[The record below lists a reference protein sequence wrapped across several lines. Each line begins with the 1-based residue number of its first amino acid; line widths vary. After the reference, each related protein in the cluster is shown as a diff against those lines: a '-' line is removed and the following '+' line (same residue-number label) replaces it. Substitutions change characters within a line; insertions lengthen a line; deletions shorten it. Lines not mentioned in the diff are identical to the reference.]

1 MGCCPLGVRGQVK
14 SRFNLRVLCELLTV
28 SQRHYEPLSGGRSK
42 IDWGITVL
50 MAAVFLIG
58 MIWFTHG
65 NRYPS
70 FYDADEQIRAT
81 QEIGKDWDL
90 HRPLLSAVT
99 TKVVKKAL
107 HVPDDIQSVVEIG
120 RAVSAFFAVGSI
132 VALCLTVYFLESAT
146 AAALLSV
153 LLLCQHQL
161 FALAHRMTE
170 GSSLLFG
177 ASLTLLAIVLLEQ
190 KATVLRS
197 LFLGI
202 GVAFAVSAKYIGALL
217 IIPAL
222 VAVLRSGGGQ
232 FRLNRVVE
240 FALGLLFTILI
251 VNFYAV
257 TELRLTAIDV
267 LQDLG
272 MAFASAPEG
281 FRGLVHGTY
290 WLDLWHNTT
299 PAIWI
304 MIGVSL
310 WLFWVRRH
318 KLRMSEIFLGLIPL
332 VYFLL
337 LLFAPSGD
345 LRFLPMIGLTYAFA
359 VVGVASMTECLATVR
374 EEVRGWLLPVLTG
387 VCLAACFFE
396 FLRGYPYY
404 TAFNQDERMEMLDW
418 IDGNVEPGSKILADP
433 AVLLPKLLAQ
443 SKQKHSFAIGNDLAK
458 FKEDHSE
465 IDQVAATG
473 VDYIVASPAD
483 YSAVFSQSGSAA
495 MANDQSLIAAKRF
508 YSELFKRGTLVWK
521 REPGPVPF
529 LQPGLEI
536 YHLPRSAT
544 STEKGH
550 EGENSTAEA
559 LGKQR

>member
-1 MGCCPLGVRGQVK
+1 MCETEYTRDAYATVVLGRSRTVRQSGQAPL
-14 SRFNLRVLCELLTV
+14 SIELSPV

-50 MAAVFLIG
+50 MAAVFVVG
-58 MIWFTHG
+58 MVWFTHG

-70 FYDADEQIRAT
+70 FYDANEELRAT

-99 TKVVKKAL
+99 TNLIKKAL
-107 HVPDDIQSVVEIG
+107 RVPDDVQAVVEIG
-120 RAVSAFFAVGSI
+120 RTVSAFFAVGSV
-132 VALCLTVYFLESAT
+132 VALCLTVYFLESTT
-146 AAALLSV
+146 AAVLLSV

-161 FALAHRMTE
+161 FAIAHRMTE

-197 LFLGI
+197 LFLGVS
-202 GVAFAVSAKYIGALL
+202 VAFAVSAKYIGALL

-222 VAVLRSGGGQ
+222 AAVLRSGGGQ

-240 FALGLLFTILI
+240 FALGLLFAII
-251 VNFYAV
+251 VVNFYAI
-257 TELRLTAIDV
+257 TELPLTIVDV
-267 LQDLG
+267 LQDLAA
-272 MAFASAPEG
+272 AFSSTSEG
-281 FRGLVHGTY
+281 FNGLVHGTY

-299 PAIWI
+299 PAIWV

-310 WLFWVRRH
+310 WLFWIRRH
-318 KLRMSEIFLGLIPL
+318 NLRLSEILLGLIPV

-359 VVGVASMTECLATVR
+359 VVGVASMTECLATVQ
-374 EEVRGWLLPVLTG
+374 EEIRGWLYPVLIG

-396 FLRGYPYY
+396 FVRGYPYY
-404 TAFNQDERMEMLDW
+404 VAFNRDDRMEMLDW
-418 IDGNVEPGSKILADP
+418 IDGNVQPGSKVMADQT
-433 AVLLPKLLAQ
+433 VLLPRLLSQ
-443 SKQKHSFAIGNDLAK
+443 SKQKYRFAIAGNDLARLQ
-458 FKEDHSE
+458 EGQSVVDH
-465 IDQVAATG
+465 VAASG

-483 YSAVFSQSGSAA
+483 YGRLFSRSGSVATV
-495 MANDQSLIAAKRF
+495 NERSLNAEKQF
-508 YSELFKRGTLVWK
+508 YSDLFKHGTLVWK

-536 YHLPRSAT
+536 YHLPRPV
-544 STEKGH
+544 
-550 EGENSTAEA
+550 N
-559 LGKQR
+559 

>member
-1 MGCCPLGVRGQVK
+1 VNQR
-14 SRFNLRVLCELLTV
+14 RYEL
-28 SQRHYEPLSGGRSK
+28 LSGGRSK
-42 IDWGITVL
+42 IDWWITVL
-50 MAAVFLIG
+50 MVAVFLIG

-70 FYDADEQIRAT
+70 FYDAEEQVRAT
-81 QEIGKDWDL
+81 QEIAKDWDL
-90 HRPLLSAVT
+90 HRALLTAVT

-107 HVPDDIQSVVEIG
+107 QVPDDVQSVVEIG
-120 RAVSAFFAVGSI
+120 RTVSAFFAVVSI

-146 AAALLSV
+146 AAVLLSV

-161 FALAHRMTE
+161 FAIAHRMTE

-190 KATVLRS
+190 KATVPRS

-202 GVAFAVSAKYIGALL
+202 SVALAVSAKYIGVLL

-222 VAVLRSGGGQ
+222 IAILRSGGGQ

-240 FALGLLFTILI
+240 FALGILFAFLV

-257 TELRLTAIDV
+257 TELRLTATDV
-267 LQDLG
+267 LQDLA
-272 MAFASAPEG
+272 MAFANTPEG
-281 FRGLVHGTY
+281 FRGLVRGTY
-290 WLDLWHNTT
+290 WLDLWRNTT

-310 WLFWVRRH
+310 WLLWVRRH

-387 VCLAACFFE
+387 VCLAACFLE
-396 FLRGYPYY
+396 FLRGYPYFA
-404 TAFNQDERMEMLDW
+404 AFSRDERMEMLDW

-443 SKQKHSFAIGNDLAK
+443 STQKHSFVLGDDLAR
-458 FKEDHSE
+458 FKKAQSDV
-465 IDQVAATG
+465 DQIAAAG

-483 YSAVFSQSGSAA
+483 YKGVFSGSGSVATVNDRALNAA
-495 MANDQSLIAAKRF
+495 RQF
-508 YSELFKRGTLVWK
+508 YTELFKHGTLIWK
-521 REPGPVPF
+521 REPGPVSF

-536 YHLPRSAT
+536 YLLPRPASR
-544 STEKGH
+544 TENRP
-550 EGENSTAEA
+550 EGENITAETD
-559 LGKQR
+559 R